1 MGYSTP
7 LSLISAEGLW
17 ALFYGTRFDTT
28 ITAVIAAPA
37 ILTCVIFHYFKIE
50 LQKFIKVWLAGGAYW
65 IIGTTAADVIY
76 SNESGKHVT
85 YEVFTASG
93 SESELLLTAIQGH
106 PLITL
111 TAFLLCSV
119 ATVVIMRLPLSTVR
133 TKSLSVVSF
142 ILTTLVWLSVT
153 ILVVRGGWHDHP
165 QSPMSAYKIGKNDHA
180 YVTWNAPYS
189 ITYYLFIGN
198 SEAAHKLTKSANPA
212 IFSELYQEQLHSQKV
227 DLDNLKQANII
238 FVLME
243 SWTSIDMASYTGHT
257 DAAPYFDE
265 LRKSSLTTKAMYAN
279 GYRTVQGMFSGL
291 CSYVNPISGVIAN
304 TQLQN
309 EQYSCLPHMLTEK
322 GWSTHFIQGS
332 GMGVVGSYAQSIGF
346 THSYGKTD
354 YSFDSDMNRWGY
366 FDDSIFKFTLDKIDS
381 LQNSEPEK
389 PFMIAINTN
398 TQHGVLVP
406 GWAEYKYGNDT
417 LANIRRSVLKHS
429 DDELSRFIP
438 KLNALLKAPTLV
450 VLMSDHTSKITIEG
464 GLSVISI
471 PFLMYATDGSIP
483 AKNLDESASQRDVT
497 PTILEW
503 LGGSAPWFSGES
515 MLSGDYKGFASFS
528 VGSRFNWVHK
538 NKRIQLESSTG
549 ELIDCSIIEDDTIT
563 LQSSSCDQDWVQPLY
578 QQGRDFNELTQEL
591 LFNGKTMD
599 YRKLES
605 IFPEQ

>member
-7 LSLISAEGLW
+7 LSLISSEGLW
-17 ALFYGTRFDTT
+17 ALFYGTRFDAT
-28 ITAVIAAPA
+28 ITAVIATPV
-37 ILTCVIFHYFKIE
+37 ILTCVVLHYFKIE
-50 LQKFIKVWLAGGAYW
+50 LQTFIKVWLTGGAFW

-106 PLITL
+106 SLVAL
-111 TAFLLCSV
+111 TAFLLCAV
-119 ATVVIMRLPLSTVR
+119 ATFIIIRLPLSTVG
-133 TKSLSVVSF
+133 KKKLPVVRF
-142 ILTTLVWLSVT
+142 ILTTLTWLSITV
-153 ILVVRGGWHDHP
+153 LAVRGGWHDHP

-180 YVTWNAPYS
+180 YITWNAPYS
-189 ITYYLFIGN
+189 ITYYLYIGS
-198 SEAAHKLTKSANPA
+198 SEAAQKLTKSASPA
-212 IFSELYQEQLHSQKV
+212 ILSELYQAQLQSQKI
-227 DLDNLKQANII
+227 DLDNLKHANII

-243 SWTSIDMASYTGHT
+243 SWASIDMASYTGHT
-257 DAAPYFDE
+257 NATPYFDE

-279 GYRTVQGMFSGL
+279 GYRTVQGMFAGL
-291 CSYVNPISGVIAN
+291 CSYDNPTSGIVAN

-309 EQYSCLPHMLTEK
+309 EHYHCLPHMLNDQ

-366 FDDSIFKFTLDKIDS
+366 FDDSIFKFTLDKINS
-381 LQNSEPEK
+381 LQNSAPEK
-389 PFMIAINTN
+389 PFMITINTN
-398 TQHGVLVP
+398 TQHGVVVP
-406 GWAEYKYGNDT
+406 EWAEYKYGNDT
-417 LANIRRSVLKHS
+417 LASTRRSVLKHS

-438 KLNALLKAPTLV
+438 KLNALVKKPTLV
-450 VLMSDHTSKITIEG
+450 VLMSDHTSKITTEG

-483 AKNLDESASQRDVT
+483 IKNLDQSASQRDVA

-503 LGGSAPWFSGES
+503 LGGSAPWFSGQS
-515 MLSGDYKGFASFS
+515 MLTSNYEGFASHS
-528 VGSRFNWVHK
+528 SGSRFNWIHK
-538 NKRIQLESSTG
+538 NKFIQLESSTG
-549 ELIDCSIIEDDTIT
+549 ELISCQVIGEDTIT
-563 LQSSSCDQDWVQPLY
+563 LQESNCNEDWAQPLY
-578 QQGRDFNELTQEL
+578 EQGRDFNELTQEL

-599 YRKLES
+599 YRKLKS